1 MVTTNHSLPSD
12 TDFARLE
19 GELFARVGR
28 RHRRQVLRHRLV
40 AAAAAV
46 AIAGASI
53 AAGTIAN
60 PTREAKFAYCYAAA
74 STASQSQTT
83 ILSVKS
89 GLEGANDSLKPSA
102 AKVKS
107 AVTLCGGLWSA
118 GVFGDTSA
126 GKMPR
131 LQPCLRDDLV
141 IAVFPRKNSD
151 GSAARFCENLGM
163 SAP

>member
-12 TDFARLE
+12 TDFSRLE
-19 GELFARVGR
+19 GELFSRIER
-28 RHRRQVLRHRLV
+28 QHRGQVFRHRLV
-40 AAAAAV
+40 AVAAAV

-53 AAGTIAN
+53 AAGTIAS
-60 PTREAKFAYCYAAA
+60 PSQETKFAYCFASA

-89 GLEGANDSLKPSA
+89 GLDGTNGSLKPSA
-102 AKVKS
+102 AKVRR
-107 AVTLCGGLWSA
+107 AVTQCDGLWSA
-118 GVFGDTSA
+118 GVFGAASV
-126 GKMPR
+126 GKTPK

-141 IAVFPRKNSD
+141 IAVFPRK
-151 GSAARFCENLGM
+151 GSNGTAEKFCENLGM